1 MGITLLQSDPQAYL
15 SWVLIVAFSICV
27 HEWAHAA
34 MALRCGD
41 DTAAEAGHLTLNPL
55 VQMGPVSIVVLLV
68 IGIAWGAV
76 PVNPNQFREKHHN
89 ALVAFAGPC
98 SNLMISFIL
107 GFAYVL
113 VATFGAGPVANFLL
127 LGCLANGVLFFFNM
141 LPVPM
146 FDGWA
151 ILSLWIPTMQRVS
164 VEQAQTVGGIFLLL
178 VFVSDLGTM
187 VWRCGMAVGEFF
199 VACGHLVF

>member
-1 MGITLLQSDPQAYL
+1 MGITEFSSDPQTYI

-55 VQMGPVSIVVLLV
+55 VQMGPFSIVVLLI

-76 PVNPNQFREKHHN
+76 PVNPALFRKKFHN
-89 ALVAFAGPC
+89 ALVAFAGPL
-98 SNLMISFIL
+98 SNLLISLVLGLVYVIL
-107 GFAYVL
+107 AKVGDNPAERF
-113 VATFGAGPVANFLL
+113 FL
-127 LGCLANGVLFFFNM
+127 LGCIANGVLFFFNM

-151 ILSLWIPTMQRVS
+151 ILSLWVPAMQRVS
-164 VEQAQTVGGIFLLL
+164 VEQARTIGGVFLMMVFLTDVGTV
-178 VFVSDLGTM
+178 
-187 VWRCGMAVGEFF
+187 VWKSGQRVGELIITFW
-199 VACGHLVF
+199 LMVF